1 MEGIKKGARDQ
12 GVRPNCK
19 VINFEGP
26 LYGENCVLM
35 EGGAT
40 RNRRAM
46 PPIEKPMSCV
56 DITSI
61 QLSVVHQFSHS
72 KEELVLKQLTQKAPC
87 LFVVNMLD
95 GDDVCRVGALCAHT
109 RHDCHQNLITWHV
122 REIPT
127 L

>member
-1 MEGIKKGARDQ
+1 M
-12 GVRPNCK
+12 
-19 VINFEGP
+19 
-26 LYGENCVLM
+26 
-35 EGGAT
+35 
-40 RNRRAM
+40 
-46 PPIEKPMSCV
+46 
-56 DITSI
+56 
-61 QLSVVHQFSHS
+61 
-72 KEELVLKQLTQKAPC
+72 LKRLTQKAPC

>member
-1 MEGIKKGARDQ
+1 
-12 GVRPNCK
+12 
-19 VINFEGP
+19 
-26 LYGENCVLM
+26 M

-40 RNRRAM
+40 RNRRVM

-56 DITSI
+56 DITSN
-61 QLSVVHQFSHS
+61 QLSVAHQRSHS
-72 KEELVLKQLTQKAPC
+72 REELASKRLTQKTPC
-87 LFVVNMLD
+87 LFVVNILD

-127 L
+127 LERRTRH